1 MLTNALVIA
10 MGFTTFVLI
19 AAAIGL
25 EVLAQLSF
33 KQGTSSVTRQSTS
46 RNAGEY
52 LYRIIGNRWI
62 RIGILAYAFEIQ
74 FGVAALTLAPL
85 SVVFPLLSL
94 SYCGVAIAG
103 NLFLGEKLE
112 VRSQAGIVL
121 ITLGAAMVSWSSA
134 R

>member
-1 MLTNALVIA
+1 M
-10 MGFTTFVLI
+10 
-19 AAAIGL
+19 
-25 EVLAQLSF
+25 AQLSF
-33 KQGTSSVTRQSTS
+33 KKGTLSATQRSDGQGIVK
-46 RNAGEY
+46 Y
-52 LYRIIGNRWI
+52 LYHIIGNVWI
-62 RIGILAYAFEIQ
+62 RVGIIACVLEIL

-103 NLFLGEKLE
+103 SMFLGERLE
-112 VRSQAGIVL
+112 VRTQTAIAL

>member
-1 MLTNALVIA
+1 MGLT
-10 MGFTTFVLI
+10 GFLAIF
-19 AAAIGL
+19 AAVSL

-33 KQGTSSVTRQSTS
+33 KRGTLVVTGQSATQSVS
-46 RNAGEY
+46 EY
-52 LYRIIGNRWI
+52 LFHIIGDSWI
-62 RIGILAYAFEIQ
+62 RIGIVAYLFEML
-74 FGVAALTLAPL
+74 FAVAAFTLAPL

-103 NLFLGEKLE
+103 SLFLGEKME
-112 VRSQAGIVL
+112 ARTRAGIVL